1 MDITY
6 KITQDEDFI
15 KQSLLL
21 RKYIYENDKSMHGL
35 LSKGKQDDYDSDNN
49 TYTTLLYQ
57 NNKPIATAR
66 LTIKTNDN
74 TAKLPI
80 EDTGFSIY
88 ELFPNLR
95 KKRINLSQYSKLLIL
110 PEVRGFDV
118 LIRLFVVL
126 QKKANIF
133 NVNYAILDTNNEFR
147 CRLFCRLC
155 KKIGVNAKHLSNL
168 DIPPTQYCDYVKI
181 KVVIIY
187 NLTNNPIEKL
197 FYPGKRFLKSNNG

>member
-95 KKRINLSQYSKLLIL
+95 KKGLIYL
-110 PEVRGFDV
+110 
-118 LIRLFVVL
+118 
-126 QKKANIF
+126 NI
-133 NVNYAILDTNNEFR
+133 VNYL
-147 CRLFCRLC
+147 
-155 KKIGVNAKHLSNL
+155 
-168 DIPPTQYCDYVKI
+168 YY
-181 KVVIIY
+181 
-187 NLTNNPIEKL
+187 
-197 FYPGKRFLKSNNG
+197 LK